1 MRMAYRLLCR
11 NKSPTQTK
19 AMPNK
24 RSLNQALFMSILF
37 AVLALLASA
46 SAYASPK
53 NAVKRGTPSA
63 NEAVRRGVDLL
74 AKKDYAGA
82 LAAFREAREIEPTAM
97 AAAQIA
103 FVHIGMER
111 WLDANG
117 ELEDVLSESN
127 DSWVAAHQAQ
137 LKESLATAK
146 QHIGLLRVTGSPQ
159 GAQVTFRG
167 EVIGLLPVRTP
178 VQVIVGRAV
187 VRVEMSRFEPVQRQ
201 VEIAAGETADVT
213 VSLRSS
219 DAQAANALPATA
231 PAPQPAAPALRE
243 ISAQAP
249 TDAAEVRAEY
259 LRTLHTYRWVGLVT
273 GTVLLGGSIPTLAW
287 MKRHNGSDWPASTN
301 DKAAL
306 IGLASAAAIGSGAMV
321 LGLTA
326 TVYLAANEPDAPA
339 HASLRSPFVMVG
351 GRF

>member
-1 MRMAYRLLCR
+1 
-11 NKSPTQTK
+11 
-19 AMPNK
+19 
-24 RSLNQALFMSILF
+24 
-37 AVLALLASA
+37 
-46 SAYASPK
+46 
-53 NAVKRGTPSA
+53 
-63 NEAVRRGVDLL
+63 
-74 AKKDYAGA
+74 
-82 LAAFREAREIEPTAM
+82 
-97 AAAQIA
+97 
-103 FVHIGMER
+103 MER

-127 DSWVAAHQAQ
+127 DPWVAAHQAQ
-137 LKESLATAK
+137 LKESLATVK

-187 VRVEMSRFEPVQRQ
+187 VRVEMSGFEPVQRE

-213 VSLRSS
+213 VSLR

-231 PAPQPAAPALRE
+231 PALRE
-243 ISAQAP
+243 ISAQTS
-249 TDAAEVRAEY
+249 TDAGQVRADY
-259 LRTLHTYRWVGLVT
+259 LRTLHTYRWVGLVA
-273 GTVLLGGSIPTLAW
+273 GTVLLGGSIPTLVW

-306 IGLASAAAIGSGAMV
+306 IGLASAAAIGGGAMV

-326 TVYLAANEPDAPA
+326 MVYLAANESDAPA
-339 HASLRSPFVMVG
+339 RVSLRSPFVMVG